1 MAKQKLSRTTNPI
14 HFEDLEPHS
23 FESLVRQLLYDL
35 RDWAT
40 LEATGQGGADDGYDA
55 RAFEKASGSENGEPS
70 QVEGNLWMIQ
80 CKREHK
86 LGPTR
91 VKDIIEESIQGEV
104 PYGFILAA
112 PTNFSKK
119 SYDVFRDTLREKG
132 VMEFYLWGKP
142 TLEDMLYFPKN
153 DRILFTFF
161 GVSFVSNRKSRAT
174 EVRAVVTTKNKLQ
187 KILQSSP
194 HIGQRILVRDIKDTY
209 YPKESAY
216 PDFSKEPKWKE
227 YFVTA
232 HHPKGLRVKM
242 HKYYA
247 SVDEKK
253 KQFDYFN
260 LDTLPREE
268 IINEPPKQEESYL
281 RDFHQMLPTAH
292 QADYIVEGLIKY
304 EDILVIDDQGDAKYE
319 MPHLYVDFRGENG
332 PFCGFFEY
340 FDNGNHQ
347 FKISPNDCK
356 QTSVFPE
363 KVAEIKWGVIHKK
376 NFVLPRVI
384 FSDLEHR
391 LSHYPNLYLPTD
403 LNINKFDVITTE
415 SESEPGRK
423 EYFQI
428 KSVIK
433 KKVKDILQPLPEY
446 EQQRLMEHITA
457 LCDNPKRS
465 DSVLVC
471 EVRRVYEHQ
480 FKKHN

>member
-14 HFEDLEPHS
+14 HFEDLEPHR

-216 PDFSKEPKWKE
+216 PDFSKEPKGKE
-227 YFVTA
+227 YFVLLTTR
-232 HHPKGLRVKM
+232 K
-242 HKYYA
+242 
-247 SVDEKK
+247 
-253 KQFDYFN
+253 
-260 LDTLPREE
+260 
-268 IINEPPKQEESYL
+268 
-281 RDFHQMLPTAH
+281 
-292 QADYIVEGLIKY
+292 
-304 EDILVIDDQGDAKYE
+304 
-319 MPHLYVDFRGENG
+319 
-332 PFCGFFEY
+332 
-340 FDNGNHQ
+340 
-347 FKISPNDCK
+347 
-356 QTSVFPE
+356 
-363 KVAEIKWGVIHKK
+363 
-376 NFVLPRVI
+376 
-384 FSDLEHR
+384 DL
-391 LSHYPNLYLPTD
+391 
-403 LNINKFDVITTE
+403 
-415 SESEPGRK
+415 G
-423 EYFQI
+423 
-428 KSVIK
+428 
-433 KKVKDILQPLPEY
+433 
-446 EQQRLMEHITA
+446 
-457 LCDNPKRS
+457 
-465 DSVLVC
+465 
-471 EVRRVYEHQ
+471 
-480 FKKHN
+480 